1 MSNEDTAAV
10 VRNFIEE
17 FWNGQNLEAATHYL
31 AEDFLDHDNR
41 TDLKGIEAMQQW
53 LIQTSKSF
61 DHNTVIEDQVT
72 EGDRSIIR
80 LTFKVVQRGEFR
92 GVLTPG
98 KPAETKGYRAYRVK
112 DGKIVEHWG
121 MIDGNALVEQL
132 KGSGQ

>member
-1 MSNEDTAAV
+1 MSTQETAAV
-10 VRNFIEE
+10 VRGFIEE
-17 FWNGQNLEAATHYL
+17 FWNGPNPEAADRYL

-41 TDLKGIEAMQQW
+41 TDLQGTDAMRQW
-53 LIQTSKSF
+53 LIQTTRSF
-61 DHNTVIEDQVT
+61 DHQTIIEDQVT

-98 KPAETKGYRAYRVK
+98 KSAETKGYREFRVR

-121 MIDGNALVEQL
+121 ILDGNALVEQL
-132 KGSGQ
+132 KE